1 MLLEMMKEV
10 VGDDE
15 GGPAGPLYIG
25 TASSDAIR
33 FSICVNNGLR
43 GQTQNHVFFSSRG
56 SSAYKMFKTIS
67 DI

>member
-10 VGDDE
+10 VGDGE

-33 FSICVNNGLR
+33 LQPIFLKPTLFFVVVEAQLKRCLNNKL
-43 GQTQNHVFFSSRG
+43 
-56 SSAYKMFKTIS
+56 
-67 DI
+67 

>member
-43 GQTQNHVFFSSRG
+43 GQTQNHVFFLAVAAQLIRCL
-56 SSAYKMFKTIS
+56 KQ
-67 DI
+67 

>member
-25 TASSDAIR
+25 TAWRDAIR
-33 FSICVNNGLR
+33 LGFA
-43 GQTQNHVFFSSRG
+43 TKHKTTFFLQPWKLSL
-56 SSAYKMFKTIS
+56 K
-67 DI
+67 DV